1 MMRRF
6 AIILAG
12 AAAGAAAVIW
22 WRRRGQPSLPAPVQ
36 LGLADGTT
44 LTLSA
49 GEPGADGITAAA
61 GDVRRA
67 FAAGA

>member
-1 MMRRF
+1 MRRF

-22 WRRRGQPSLPAPVQ
+22 WRRRTQESSPAPVQ
-36 LGLADGTT
+36 LGLADGRTH
-44 LTLSA
+44 TLSA
-49 GEPGADGITAAA
+49 GEPGADGIVAAA